1 MKIYT
6 LVKTSV
12 KNTTATDKQEKMVTY
27 QHTIPLAEKY
37 IKDPFI

>member
-12 KNTTATDKQEKMVTY
+12 KNTTATDKQEKVVTH
-27 QHTIPLAEKY
+27 QHTTPLSEKY
-37 IKDPFI
+37 IEDPFI